1 MTHGNTDDREL
12 KEKLKETKTFKEFLD
27 AIPKRRTMVMGGD
40 EFIDLSYDCIR
51 EAFGHKKR
59 EDFYGISNMAV
70 YFSRRQAMLEELL
83 EEFGI
88 GFVEL

>member
-1 MTHGNTDDREL
+1 METPFTDSEL
-12 KEKLKETKTFKEFLD
+12 KEKLKETQTFKEFVEHN
-27 AIPKRRTMVMGGD
+27 IPLRRTMVMGHD

-59 EDFYGISNMAV
+59 EDFNGISNMVV
-70 YFSRRQAMLEELL
+70 YYSRRQAMLEELL
-83 EEFGI
+83 EENGI